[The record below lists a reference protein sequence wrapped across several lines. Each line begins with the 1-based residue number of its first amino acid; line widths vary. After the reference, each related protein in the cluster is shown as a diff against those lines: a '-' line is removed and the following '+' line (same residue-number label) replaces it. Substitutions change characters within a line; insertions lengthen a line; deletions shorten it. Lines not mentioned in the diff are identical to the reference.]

1 MLRPKRVQDSR
12 TEQIQILMPEHIN
25 GAGRLFGGKL
35 VEWID
40 VVAGV
45 VARRHSGRNVI
56 TAAIDNLQFK
66 EGAYVN
72 NTLVLV
78 GRVTHVGRTSM
89 EVRVDTYVEDL
100 SGERHKINVAYLVMV
115 ALDKKG
121 NPTPVPR
128 LILDTD
134 AEAAEW
140 EAAERRQQ
148 LRVQRRKERF

>member
-1 MLRPKRVQDSR
+1 MEVKRVEDSL
-12 TEQIQILMPEHIN
+12 TEQTYLLMPKHSN
-25 GAGRLFGGKL
+25 GYGRLFGGKL

-40 VVAGV
+40 EMAGIV
-45 VARRHSGRNVI
+45 SRRHCQTETT
-56 TAAIDNLQFK
+56 TACIDNLNFK
-66 EGAYVN
+66 ASAKTGDM
-72 NTLVLV
+72 LVLRGKMTYV
-78 GRVTHVGRTSM
+78 GTTSM
-89 EVRVDTYVEDL
+89 EVRVDTYVEEL